1 MKIKTIICIILSL
14 GLVTGVLTNAVAGD
28 KKAAQAKLEAKAKV
42 SKADATKTALAKVP
56 GGKVKE
62 VELEEEKGK
71 LIWSFDIA
79 VKGSKDIQEIAVDAM
94 TGEVV
99 SVETETPADQAKEK
113 ADKKKEAKK

>member
-1 MKIKTIICIILSL
+1 MKIKSIICATLSL
-14 GLVTGVLTNAVAGD
+14 GLIAGAVTTSFAGD
-28 KKAAQAKLEAKAKV
+28 KKSEQAKLQAKAKV

-56 GGKVKE
+56 GGRVKE

-79 VKGSKDIQEIAVDAM
+79 VKGSKNIQEVAVDAM

-99 SVETETPADQAKEK
+99 SVETETPADQSKEK
-113 ADKKKEAKK
+113 ADKKKETKK

>member
-42 SKADATKTALAKVP
+42 SKANATKTALAKVP

-79 VKGSKDIQEIAVDAM
+79 IPGSKDIKEVAVDAI

-99 SVETETPADQAKEK
+99 SVETETPAEQAKEK